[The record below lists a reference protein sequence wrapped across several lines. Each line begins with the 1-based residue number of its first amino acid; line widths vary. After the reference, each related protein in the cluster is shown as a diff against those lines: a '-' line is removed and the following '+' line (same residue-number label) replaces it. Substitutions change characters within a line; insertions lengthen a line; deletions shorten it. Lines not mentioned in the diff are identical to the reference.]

1 MADWFCSAA
10 EVLAIGGFSIDKTLL
25 KVAENFYIC
34 MFSNFVIPSV
44 SNYGTN
50 IQIWSLHFQFLFG
63 CSHSK
68 AKDTYIIFDKTIMQ
82 CLSMSFQFM
91 VVWWHRRVKTDSSS
105 TRYWSQSVCRTW
117 LMAHCWSHMQ
127 SWDFF
132 LWSFSMKGDENCN
145 IVCIPL
151 LWLCC
156 HWFVEWCKIIR
167 EVNKWKE
174 VYRKP
179 VFSEL

>member
-10 EVLAIGGFSIDKTLL
+10 EVLAIGGSSIDKTLL
-25 KVAENFYIC
+25 KVAENSYIC
-34 MFSNFVIPSV
+34 MFSNFVIPSIT
-44 SNYGTN
+44 NYGTN
-50 IQIWSLHFQFLFG
+50 IQIWSL
-63 CSHSK
+63 
-68 AKDTYIIFDKTIMQ
+68 
-82 CLSMSFQFM
+82 SMSFQFM
-91 VVWWHRRVKTDSSS
+91 VFWWHRLVKTDSSFAGY
-105 TRYWSQSVCRTW
+105 RLQSVCMTW

-127 SWDFF
+127 FSDFF